1 MGWDH
6 TGIKTAMPATGNET
20 QTSQTTAFQV
30 TYRGAGLVVGHFG
43 HVCVAIW
50 TTKPTRALFDWQRMA
65 LADCVQRHPGSALFL
80 CVVSSKA
87 DPPDQ
92 DVRDASTKMIASHE
106 RRLAGCACVIEGN
119 GFRAAITRT
128 VLTGITSV
136 LRTPSPI
143 GFCDSVQAGSDW
155 LGKHSPRGSLSGL
168 VEELAR
174 VRVRERE
181 PELPQ

>member
-1 MGWDH
+1 
-6 TGIKTAMPATGNET
+6 MPAMGNELR
-20 QTSQTTAFQV
+20 SQATTFQV
-30 TYRGAGLVVGHFG
+30 TYRGGGLVVGHFA

-50 TTKPTRALFDWQRMA
+50 NTKPTRALFDWQRKG
-65 LADCVQRHPGSALFL
+65 LADAVQRHPESALFM

-106 RRLAGCACVIEGN
+106 KRLAGCACVIEGS

-136 LRTPSPI
+136 VRLPCPI

-155 LGKHSPRGSLSGL
+155 LGRHSPRGSLSGL

-174 VRVRERE
+174 ERS
-181 PELPQ
+181 Q